1 MSRDVTEGLKEF
13 FQGLAARHADGDAP
27 RGRGRAHVG
36 HRFGEEI
43 VDGFHPAHDGRR
55 ALEFVGRSHVEKAA
69 HDEPVRGARQH
80 ERRARKIDDPA
91 AGAAVKKRGFGKG
104 HIVTT
109 LLQGLKSAFYY
120 GDYTNSDM
128 ASIRRI
134 FGVVLSGAYFFTN
147 VAAAHAAEAG
157 FWEQRRAARRA
168 DAAAGLLETPA
179 AASSLSFDRL
189 FGEGV
194 SSSQPSPKNLNTPLG
209 PDLGAAVQPF
219 GALGDVRLA
228 APTAPLVVLIQ
239 DVHTEDAAQVNIGRL
254 LGALGK
260 AGVATA
266 ALEGAW
272 VPLDTARYRRHPSPP
287 HLARAA
293 EYFRTEGYISGPEW
307 AALAEPAPPRMV
319 GVEDAALYHD
329 NARAARRC
337 VTEGPTARAA
347 VERLRRRVVPLKK
360 TVYSPPLAEFD
371 FRRSEFHAGRGK
383 VGDYARYLSPHAE
396 GPALRGFVAA
406 LDLERRI
413 DFAQAE
419 RERRRVIDQLTSALS
434 AEQTASLLKEAQRYR
449 AGGLT
454 AGEFNVRLK
463 RACDRAGVDR
473 KAAPAFAA
481 YLDYIEKVES
491 IRRSQL
497 LDELTA
503 AERSAGA
510 ALARTDAERRLLAV
524 SDDVDLLGRLA
535 ANEMTPAA
543 WSAYQ
548 ARRTEIAAVPAR
560 LAALTDTTVPPLPD
574 LGAFEQFCE
583 KALARNDALA
593 ANTLRVARESGV
605 RSVALVAGG
614 FHTEGILDRLADA
627 GASVVVVTPRF
638 ERSSGKPL
646 DAFARDPLP
655 LEKIFAGARIK
666 LPLAR
671 VLVPVDLLDP
681 ADRSRAEA
689 TQKMLIPT
697 ADAFAWGDGVDVPA
711 APIDSPV
718 MVSVDAEGRPSFT
731 ERRRGISLAG
741 AVSGFARRFGRTP
754 ADAILPADPT
764 RLEKADSHSIPH
776 EVLQERVQR
785 YDRFVHRRVNP
796 GNRPLTLLEGAGGND
811 LVRPF
816 ISINPRLVFVVTRD
830 PRFWDLEHS
839 RELLTRPLNQAET
852 TLKRRYQK
860 ARGALGWFTA
870 FDVETT
876 PFGLALR
883 AELESLSVDMSRVE
897 LSASDTLIGALTVRF
912 PWRHPTEGKE
922 TMREVVYWRGD
933 ITDPWTYRRLL
944 EAYDVSVDVYRHSAA
959 MDVPAVDYPR
969 GPDSFLNALA
979 RREASRRPG
988 ALVFVTGDVSS
999 LGNDYMDFSHRFPV
1013 VGARLLPRSEFESE
1027 VPPFER
1033 EKWTLGIS
1041 YGTYQN
1047 IRTLSLAD
1055 ASLVDPAAVVP
1066 PAFRARPLFVFDAL
1080 FARWKAQGG
1089 WRYAAYALLAVLVAP
1104 VAEEYLFR
1112 HLVFGGALEAALR
1125 AVGGEIP
1132 FVREAAFAL
1141 GVVLSVPLFAHAH
1154 EWIERWAR
1162 RDVVDFDYEEHEA
1175 DRTLRL
1181 SVRYIGAAF
1190 AAIFYLAAPA
1200 ALWTQGMSALTPAAW
1215 GGVLSALGS
1224 FDFLP
1229 LIGLVGLNT
1238 VFHIGWNLA
1247 GLAWNDGIGPR
1258 VFRSA
1263 ARVPL
1268 LSLLTADGPTP
1279 SEPLT
1284 DSRPVAAGILP
1295 SEMVTY
1301 RLAMRRQINPHNRPL
1316 RVLYGGAGA
1325 DVAGALLDTNG
1336 ALFYF
1341 LDTYGPMTGEDLRPL
1356 QKSAIEAPL
1365 APGFEKDYLALK
1377 KKNGY
1382 TPVGRLQTPAQRVA
1396 ALRVE
1401 LTAMGVD
1408 PATIGIETFESRV
1421 SILFPWAYAGQAP
1434 RLRRIVFVSAN
1445 VVRPETYAD
1454 VLARGA
1460 DIYLQRAGLT
1470 IPKGYANR
1478 PTFLKDIADSLAPG
1492 GALVTDDVWVDP
1504 LGLSADNLAQF
1515 PLALP
1520 VARMPDE
1527 EALFGRVKKAVG
1539 DGRAGVPETELKGY
1553 GNRLN
1558 VRFVPSGAI
1567 PVATVA
1573 SPPVFVESVAENP
1586 VIKNKLLSRPFVEH
1600 DFAVRSVVN
1609 PGGGG
1614 KTVLYGGAGADVSNV
1629 LLTWSPERV
1638 YMVAPYPGLTTGQ
1651 LRSAFSFGVPS
1662 PETIYSQEKYAGG
1675 YSRRT
1680 FLSSSPNLPLAIAI
1694 EVAALGVPFQAVE
1707 VLEING
1713 RPALRFPWE
1722 GRPRTIVFHDGRMEN
1737 VDAYRDILDRGL
1749 DGFYLR
1755 AGMGLASTYEQPDSF
1770 LSDIAA
1776 AFRPGGLFVTDD
1788 YVWQDTLSAKDYGDR
1803 FPFPAEE
1810 IPVPNEAAW
1819 GPMFDRW
1826 LTEASR
1832 GELTRWRQYPY
1843 GWGVRVRRLTAPV
1856 TTPAARTRPPS
1867 TTADPEFVG
1876 LTFRAA
1882 LGSDQRLNEIVL
1894 RGEPI
1899 GHFRWVPQEE
1909 GVWAVEDLHV
1919 QLRYRVSPGFAS
1931 AFFQMLSDTAP
1942 DRDLQFSA
1950 ALWVAAMHRNPDL
1963 FDGTSLRVMFQ
1974 KDLDAGLSWDHAPAW
1989 NSVGFLDRLRLEG
2002 IPFVSNDVLTGLVL
2016 RGRVSAP
2023 RGPPVLR
2030 PVEDAVLARL
2040 VRIKPSDVPLRLVPR
2055 SSRPGVHGPTHA
2067 VMSLDGRTVA
2077 SMRLDKAHPR
2087 AVLQNFR
2094 MDDGWEHP
2102 ADAVRVFELVLAW
2115 ARAQGVAEM
2124 AIRGCDSLPFY
2135 KVVEGQFGPGLL
2147 EVLSL
2152 DGQKWKKTLEPGAE
2166 QSIASLPRSAAP
2178 IRSLPSLVLRAP
2190 TAGVLYRGT
2199 TVAHLRKN
2207 LADESGGVRLVGGRS
2222 GFHDT
2227 PFFSYKWGEAQSY
2240 AINRQSPED
2249 PAVVIEVDHGM
2260 LAAGGT
2266 PLPSLTKDHLAVQ
2279 SLAGGVPLDTVRAIS
2294 VWDSTLQRWA
2304 RWEGREKVRAFIF
2317 AKASPLKEVV
2327 PTARFVSDPLEINP
2341 PHELDTSIER
2351 LGVRPVWE
2359 ELNGALSVSQASRH
2373 FNALFERLHAKLSDP
2388 SPLIRRHARTVL
2400 AALPTVGRRARPA
2413 QRREE
2418 RRLWERVMKDP
2429 LSTSGQSAL
2438 EILRVWRGP
2447 GMTGRAVLLRLPDL
2461 SMLEA
2466 ALWRAAE
2473 RTSEIDNLGMPVRA
2487 DIVGGSRYRFAEDR
2501 PDVDVLLSYRPDDPV
2516 VGRWLQPRTVFNVFL
2531 RELTDALPP
2540 GSRIEPDPQGARLTM
2555 PSAHGETVRFLLN
2568 IHPIPKD
2575 PVEDVAKALKALTRP
2590 TDRSREAVALER
2602 EYYLGVDWVRRAG
2615 VIGEETAPAPS
2626 DAQRL
2631 LRTASEIPDDPA
2643 ALSRPVREQIEKRL
2657 HRPASVLLL
2666 TAKEAEPKPKTLMLL
2681 EPFMAPLKKWGR
2693 AGVVAY
2699 GAAVLVLSAAEEWV
2713 FRQFLL
2719 SDAVTAAAPA
2729 WLGFLGEGV
2738 VYVGVV
2744 LLLFTFLH
2752 PFLRGVAGALYNR
2765 PGRTIVPPEGLID
2778 SVWRLTFG
2786 AIFTVLYFLSPDGAA
2801 NILAHVLVNLWVM
2814 FQHREAADGWMTGR
2828 PWPLLSIFA
2837 GSTPAAK
2844 PAPIANMK
2852 QSRFDLVRFI
2862 ETARRVVPGVTDAEG
2877 RSVPAALYVAGGDWD
2892 ATQGPPADVRLVLD
2906 LGAKESGGNI
2916 EQRAMTFLKEWL
2928 AELKKTDVVEAA
2940 DTVVGPSTYFRLVF
2954 PSQGGKRVWSIPVH
2968 VRVVTG
2974 DPLAAI
2980 VADLDFQPRD
2990 LWDRI
2995 RRVLRAEWLFGAPD
3009 THARWLKLFHEQKK
3023 LKRAGEVFDTD
3034 PAFRDA
3040 RERWRNPRAAVD
3052 SLGPVAREAVARS
3065 LDRSLPGTTVET
3077 AARPTGPILRED
3089 PDAVRGFLGLLMEGS
3104 RLDKNVSLADLPTT
3118 FKESIDQFNLEGY
3131 QANPSTSGRWDLFY
3145 RGVRRYFRFVKLA
3158 GAPFWRIALEW
3169 RAGWGLVLTLSNGNV
3184 ARVFLVNNY
3193 TDALATKPTAVLS
3206 PQPVADLGVVS
3217 EDQRRQNA
3225 RGEALQLLERA
3236 VRAVREGQEEALRPD
3251 LEKDMASFNVAAPP
3265 FPVDTRRKG
3274 RRTSDRLLTLVRGD
3288 NRRLNFQNYFLT
3300 DDTVRLELFWP
3311 RGHLPVALIT
3321 RADGR
3326 TLAFAVERFFESTEK
3341 NREIGA
3347 PPLWEFPSIDEAHAR
3362 IPRYFDLTEILVQT
3376 FNGAA
3381 GADLRARLEE
3391 ARNTTLLSETTS
3403 FPLFRSDGSRLTTLV
3418 FRTPGEYALRF
3429 LRPKSGL
3436 EVVASAGNQKVVFA
3450 LGRFERAGML
3460 QEVVGT
3466 PVGGTSRAQRGL
3478 LSESL
3483 APLLA
3488 THGEFR
3494 FLNYWEE
3501 PPKAAERREAF
3512 NHEEWTVRTDNQG
3525 QVPLTLPSRVGRLQQ
3540 IDIPAVLQP
3549 DTLYTLKVEWVRA
3562 GGYVLTLEG
3571 KDGIHAFALGRFRR
3585 AIFGKGDRRS
3595 VSAHLLG
3602 KYTSRKDMRAGLSA
3616 HPALLLRR
3624 AEMAGRQRAA
3634 DPELMELLREKE
3646 WVFTNTRSGKYI
3658 WEDPFDGVRWDFHG
3672 VGRFGRAHRVRLNVV
3687 DGVGAVVVF
3696 EYEGSDDVQSRYK
3709 IYSRFSA
3716 AVRQQWG
3723 KREIQLFAQRGAF
3736 FHPEEVLREI
3746 GRLRPG
3752 PVDVASVEGVPNSPE
3767 KMQRA
3772 LERLI
3777 ASHAPPAEFRGA
3789 TAAVFPIEGPRAT
3802 RARARS
3808 SARFLILLDANVLN
3822 GFSQRLAYTLGE
3834 FGEVRETNGGRDLY
3848 IVYNGNKDRP
3858 PFVTHIRLS
3867 SARLIIALVEWA
3879 EELLQKNSDERLKL
3893 QSRFALN
3900 ADANGDSDL
3909 RVLRMIE
3916 RAWLVREYFSRLG
3929 PLSASLERPE
3939 AGELNYRFRAWSYV
3953 NSDAFLSSEKKL
3965 RAILARMRTVLTD
3978 SDRAE
3983 YEKRLVAKMRAK
3995 KPLSSVGGK
4004 IVAVGT
4010 FLLMAGNA
4018 FGAESM
4024 VGPAVAFGAWDAF
4037 FSLGAVALIGV
4048 ARSAWGRVK
4057 KALRGATAP
4066 PPAVGA
4072 RILPL
4077 GNEELSR
4084 ALAELSPAPADL
4096 QPLEIQIDWR
4106 RVPSV
4111 ARSESS
4117 GPWAAELAAALT
4129 AVAEGED
4136 RGLRF
4141 LADPNIEE
4149 KLSDLARAALSRR
4162 DEGPHWAGWA
4172 GAAWGARDGLA
4183 PVGTSVRVRLAVA
4196 EWAAALKDRPAA
4208 ERAEAL
4214 RAFENGYNALRGR
4227 IVRLRATGAA
4237 LLGRESVLDVTP
4249 LFADGDEAFR
4259 SDLVAAWVALR
4270 HRLRT
4275 SENTRLALTI
4285 RAPVDRAKVE
4295 QTLSASLPGWG
4306 DTPRV
4311 TLLLASE
4318 KDGAAVLPG
4327 GRFSVVAYT
4336 ERRGRPG
4343 ALALIGFTPDTL
4355 AETVDVVNVLGARLV
4370 PLARPLGDELENALR
4385 ALRYLAI
4392 NA

>member
-1 MSRDVTEGLKEF
+1 MASF
-13 FQGLAARHADGDAP
+13 
-27 RGRGRAHVG
+27 
-36 HRFGEEI
+36 
-43 VDGFHPAHDGRR
+43 
-55 ALEFVGRSHVEKAA
+55 
-69 HDEPVRGARQH
+69 
-80 ERRARKIDDPA
+80 
-91 AGAAVKKRGFGKG
+91 RGF
-104 HIVTT
+104 
-109 LLQGLKSAFYY
+109 
-120 GDYTNSDM
+120 
-128 ASIRRI
+128 

-168 DAAAGLLETPA
+168 DADAGLLETPA

-189 FGEGV
+189 FGEGAT
-194 SSSQPSPKNLNTPLG
+194 SSQPSPKNLMTPLG

-219 GALGDVRLA
+219 GALGDVRLG
-228 APTAPLVVLIQ
+228 APAAPLVVLIQ
-239 DVHTEDAAQVNIGRL
+239 DVHTEDAAQINIGRL
-254 LGALGK
+254 LGALAK
-260 AGVATA
+260 KGVTTA

-272 VPLDTARYRRHPSPP
+272 TPLDTADYRRHPSPP

-307 AALAEPAPPRMV
+307 AALAEPAPPRLV
-319 GVEDAALYHD
+319 GVEDAALYRD
-329 NARAARRC
+329 NVRAARRC
-337 VTEGPTARAA
+337 VTEGPRARAA
-347 VERLRRRVVPLKK
+347 VDHVRRRVEPLKK
-360 TVYSPPLAEFD
+360 TVYSPALAEFD
-371 FRRSEFHAGRGK
+371 LRRSEFHAGRGK
-383 VGDYARYLSPHAE
+383 VGDYARFLSPHAE

-406 LDLERRI
+406 LELEGRI
-413 DFAQAE
+413 DFARAE
-419 RERRRVIDQLTSALS
+419 RERRRVLDQLTAALS
-434 AEQTASLLKEAQRYR
+434 AEQSGALLNEARRYR

-454 AGEFNVRLK
+454 AGEFNARLK
-463 RACDRAGVDR
+463 RVCARAGVDL
-473 KAAPAFAA
+473 KTAPAFGA
-481 YLDYIEKVES
+481 YLDYVEKVES
-491 IRRSQL
+491 IHRSQL
-497 LDELTA
+497 LSELTA
-503 AERSAGA
+503 AERLAGK
-510 ALARTDAERRLLAV
+510 ALARTDAERRLL
-524 SDDVDLLGRLA
+524 SLSEDVDLLERLVS
-535 ANEMTPAA
+535 NEMTPVGWAA
-543 WSAYQ
+543 YH
-548 ARRTEIAAVPAR
+548 ARREEIRAAPAR
-560 LAALTDTTVPPLPD
+560 LATLAGATAPALPALD
-574 LGAFEQFCE
+574 AFEQFCE

-593 ANTLRVARESGV
+593 DNTLRAARDSGA

-614 FHTEGILDRLADA
+614 FHTEGIMARLTDA

-638 ERSSGKPL
+638 EKSSGKPL

-655 LEKIFAGARIK
+655 LEKIFAGGRIQ

-671 VLVPVDLLDP
+671 VLVPLETLDP
-681 ADRSRAEA
+681 ADRPRAEA
-689 TQKMLIPT
+689 TQQMLLPT
-697 ADAFAWGDGVDVPA
+697 ADAFARADGVDVPA
-711 APIDSPV
+711 APNDSPAT
-718 MVSVDAEGRPSFT
+718 VSVDAEGRPLFT
-731 ERRRGISLAG
+731 ERRKDISLAR

-754 ADAILPADPT
+754 AAAILPAEPT
-764 RLEKADSHSIPH
+764 RPGKIDSYSIPR

-785 YDRFVHRRVNP
+785 YDRFVHARINP

-816 ISINPRLVFVVTRD
+816 VSVNPRRMFVVTRD
-830 PRFWDLEHS
+830 PRFWDLEQS
-839 RELLTRPLNQAET
+839 RELLTRPLDMAET
-852 TLKRRYQK
+852 TLMRRYQK

-897 LSASDTLIGALTVRF
+897 VSASDRLIGALTVRF
-912 PWRHPTEGKE
+912 PWRHPTEGEE

-933 ITDPWTYRRLL
+933 ITEPWTYRRLL
-944 EAYDVSVDVYRHSAA
+944 DAYDVSVDVYRHSAA

-979 RREASRRPG
+979 RREASRRTG
-988 ALVFVTGDVSS
+988 GLVFVTGDVSS
-999 LGNDYMDFSHRFPV
+999 LGNDYMDFSQRFPV

-1027 VPPFER
+1027 VPSFER

-1047 IRTLSLAD
+1047 IRTLNLAD
-1055 ASLVDPAAVVP
+1055 VSVSDPSATVP
-1066 PAFRARPLFVFDAL
+1066 PAFRARPLFVFDPL

-1104 VAEEYLFR
+1104 VVEEYFFR
-1112 HLVFGGALEAALR
+1112 HLVFGGALETALR
-1125 AVGGEIP
+1125 AVAGEIP
-1132 FVREAAFAL
+1132 LLRESVFAL
-1141 GVVLSVPLFAHAH
+1141 GVVLSVPLFAHVH
-1154 EWIERWAR
+1154 DWVERWAK
-1162 RDVVDFDYEEHEA
+1162 RDVVDFDHEEHEA

-1181 SVRYIGAAF
+1181 SVRYIGGAF
-1190 AAIFYLAAPA
+1190 AAIFYLVSPA
-1200 ALWTQGMSALTPAAW
+1200 ALWTQGVSALTQAAW
-1215 GGVLSALGS
+1215 GGVLGALGS

-1258 VFRSA
+1258 VFRST

-1268 LSLLTADGPTP
+1268 LSLLTADGPAS
-1279 SEPLT
+1279 SEPST

-1295 SEMVTY
+1295 PEIVTY
-1301 RLAMRRQINPHNRPL
+1301 RLAMRRQINPHHRPL

-1325 DVAGALLDTNG
+1325 DVSGALLDTNG

-1341 LDTYGPMTGEDLRPL
+1341 LDTYGPMTGADLRLL
-1356 QKSAIEAPL
+1356 QKSAIEAPH
-1365 APGFEKDYLALK
+1365 APGFEKEYLARK

-1382 TPVGRLQTPAQRVA
+1382 TPVGQLQTPTQRVA

-1408 PATIGIETFESRV
+1408 PATIGIETFEGRV
-1421 SILFPWAYAGQAP
+1421 SILFPWAYAGQPP

-1445 VVRPETYAD
+1445 VLRPETYAD
-1454 VLARGA
+1454 VLSRGA

-1470 IPKGYANR
+1470 IPKEYANR
-1478 PTFLKDIADSLAPG
+1478 PTFLKDIADSLTPG

-1504 LGLSADNLAQF
+1504 LGVSADNAGQF

-1520 VARMPDE
+1520 VSRMPDE
-1527 EALFGRVKKAVG
+1527 EALFGKVKKAVG
-1539 DGRAGVPETELKGY
+1539 DGRNGVPETELKGY

-1558 VRFVPSGAI
+1558 VRFVPSREI
-1567 PVATVA
+1567 PVAPVV
-1573 SPPVFVESVAENP
+1573 PPRVFVESDVENP
-1586 VIKNKLLSRPFVEH
+1586 AIKNKLLARPFVEH
-1600 DFAVRSVVN
+1600 DLAVRSVVN
-1609 PGGGG
+1609 PRGEA
-1614 KTVLYGGAGADVSNV
+1614 KTILYGGAGADISNV
-1629 LLTWSPERV
+1629 MLSWSPARV
-1638 YMVAPYPGLTTGQ
+1638 YMVAPYPGLTAAQ

-1662 PETIYSQEKYAGG
+1662 PDTIYSQEKYVGG

-1680 FLSSSPNLPLAIAI
+1680 FLSSSPNMPLAIAI

-1707 VLEING
+1707 VLDIDG

-1722 GRPRTIVFHDGRMEN
+1722 GRPRTVVFHDGRMEN
-1737 VDAYRDILDRGL
+1737 VATYRDILAGGL

-1755 AGMGLASTYEQPDSF
+1755 AGMGLASMYEKADSF
-1770 LSDIAA
+1770 LFDVAA
-1776 AFRPGGLFVTDD
+1776 AFRSGGLFVTDD
-1788 YVWQDTLSAKDYGDR
+1788 FVWQDTLTAKDYGDR

-1810 IPVPNEAAW
+1810 IPVPNEAVW

-1856 TTPAARTRPPS
+1856 SPPAARAQSAATA
-1867 TTADPEFVG
+1867 ADPEFAG

-1882 LGSDQRLNEIVL
+1882 LASDRRLQEIVL

-1931 AFFQMLSDTAP
+1931 AFFQMLFDTAP
-1942 DRDLQFSA
+1942 DQDLQFSA
-1950 ALWVAAMHRNPDL
+1950 ALWVSAMHRNPDL
-1963 FDGTSLRVMFQ
+1963 FDGASLRVMFQ
-1974 KDLDAGLSWDHAPAW
+1974 KDLDAGLSWAHAPAW
-1989 NSVGFLDRLRLEG
+1989 NSVGFLDRLRSED

-2016 RGRVSAP
+2016 RGRLSAP
-2023 RGPPVLR
+2023 RGPPVVR
-2030 PVEDAVLARL
+2030 PAEDAVLAR
-2040 VRIKPSDVPLRLVPR
+2040 VARIKPSDAPLRLVPR
-2055 SSRPGVHGPTHA
+2055 SSRAGIQGPTHV

-2077 SMRLDKAHPR
+2077 SVRLEKTPSR

-2094 MDDGWEHP
+2094 MDEGWEHP
-2102 ADAVRVFELVLAW
+2102 ADAVRVFELILAW
-2115 ARAQGVAEM
+2115 ARAQGVTEM
-2124 AIRGCDSLPFY
+2124 TIRGCDSLSFY
-2135 KVVEGQFGPGLL
+2135 KVVERQFGPGLL
-2147 EVLSL
+2147 EVLSP
-2152 DGQKWKKTLEPGAE
+2152 DGRKWKKTQEPEIE
-2166 QSIASLPRSAAP
+2166 QAMASLPKTAAP

-2199 TVAHLRKN
+2199 TVAQLRRN
-2207 LADESGGVRLVGGRS
+2207 LADETRGGVRLVGGRS
-2222 GFHDT
+2222 GFHDN
-2227 PFFSYKWGEAQSY
+2227 PFFSYAWGEAQVY
-2240 AINRQSPED
+2240 ATNRQTPED
-2249 PAVVIEVDHGM
+2249 PAVVIEVDHAA

-2266 PLPSLTKDHLAVQ
+2266 PLPSLTKDHLAAQ

-2294 VWDSTLQRWA
+2294 VWDSTLQRWV

-2317 AKASPLKEVV
+2317 AKASPLVEVV

-2341 PHELDTSIER
+2341 PHELETSIDR
-2351 LGVRPVWE
+2351 LGVRSMWE
-2359 ELNGALSVSQASRH
+2359 ELNGALSVSEASRR

-2388 SPLIRRHARTVL
+2388 APLIRRHARTVL

-2418 RRLWERVMKDP
+2418 RRLWERVMRDP
-2429 LSTSGQSAL
+2429 LSASGQSAL

-2447 GMTGRAVLLRLPDL
+2447 GTTGRAVLLRLPDL
-2461 SMLEA
+2461 AVLEA

-2487 DIVGGSRYRFAEDR
+2487 DIIGGSRYRFAENR

-2516 VGRWLQPRTVFNVFL
+2516 VERWLQPRTVFNVFL
-2531 RELTDALPP
+2531 RELMEALPP
-2540 GSRIEPDPQGARLTM
+2540 GSRIEPDPLGARVTM
-2555 PSAHGETVRFLLN
+2555 PSSHGGTVRFLLN
-2568 IHPIPKD
+2568 IHPIPRD

-2602 EYYLGVDWVRRAG
+2602 DYYLGVDWVRRAG
-2615 VIGEETAPAPS
+2615 VIDGEAAPAPA

-2631 LRTASEIPDDPA
+2631 LRIASEIPDDPA

-2657 HRPASVLLL
+2657 HRPASLLLL
-2666 TAKEAEPKPKTLMLL
+2666 TAKEAEPKPKALMIL
-2681 EPFMAPLKKWGR
+2681 EPFLAPLKNWGR
-2693 AGVVAY
+2693 AGGAVY

-2719 SDAVTAAAPA
+2719 GDAVAAAAPA
-2729 WLGFLGEGV
+2729 WLGFWGEGY
-2738 VYVGVV
+2738 VYVGVA
-2744 LLLFTFLH
+2744 LLAFTFLH
-2752 PFLRGVAGALYNR
+2752 PLLRGVAGRIFNR
-2765 PGRTIVPPEGLID
+2765 PGRRIVPPEGLVD
-2778 SVWRLTFG
+2778 SAWRLFFG
-2786 AIFTVLYFLSPDGAA
+2786 AIFTALYLANPDGVA
-2801 NILAHVLVNLWVM
+2801 NIVAHVLVNLWVL
-2814 FQHREAADGWMTGR
+2814 FQHREAADGRTAGR
-2828 PWPLLSIFA
+2828 PWPLMSILVGA
-2837 GSTPAAK
+2837 GVEEKT
-2844 PAPIANMK
+2844 APIANMK
-2852 QSRFDLVRFI
+2852 QSRFDLARFV
-2862 ETARRVVPGVTDAEG
+2862 EAARRATPLVTDSEG
-2877 RSVPAALYVAGGDWD
+2877 VSAPASLFVLGGDWD

-2906 LGAKESGGNI
+2906 LGGNASVADVD
-2916 EQRAMTFLKEWL
+2916 QRAMTFLKDWL
-2928 AELKKTDVVEAA
+2928 TELKKTDVVETA
-2940 DTVVGPSTYFRLVF
+2940 DTVVGARTYFRLVF

-2974 DPLAAI
+2974 DPLAAV

-2990 LWDRI
+2990 LWDRV
-2995 RRVLRAEWLFGAPD
+2995 RRILRAEWLFGDPE
-3009 THARWLKLFHEQKK
+3009 THARWLKMFHEQKK

-3034 PAFRDA
+3034 PVFREA
-3040 RERWRNPRAAVD
+3040 QERWRNPRAAVEA
-3052 SLGPVAREAVARS
+3052 LGADASAALERGRRRA
-3065 LDRSLPGTTVET
+3065 LPGTATEPP
-3077 AARPTGPILRED
+3077 ARPEGPILRED
-3089 PDAVRGFLGLLMEGS
+3089 PDAVRGFLDLLMEGS
-3104 RLDKNVSLADLPTT
+3104 RWDKNIPTTDLPAG
-3118 FKESIDQFNLEGY
+3118 FKDAIEQFNRAGF

-3169 RAGWGLVLTLSNGNV
+3169 RTGWGLVLTLSHG
-3184 ARVFLVNNY
+3184 AETRVFLVNNY
-3193 TDALATKPTAVLS
+3193 TEALATKPTAVLS
-3206 PQPVADLGVVS
+3206 PQPVADLSVVS
-3217 EDQRRQNA
+3217 EDQRRLQA
-3225 RGEALQLLERA
+3225 RVEALQLLERA
-3236 VRAVREGQEEALRPD
+3236 VRAVREGREEELRPA
-3251 LEKDMASFNVAAPP
+3251 LEKDLAAFNAAAPP
-3265 FPVDTRRKG
+3265 FAVDTRRKG

-3288 NRRLNFQNYFLT
+3288 NRRLNFQNYFLI
-3300 DDTVRLELFWP
+3300 DDTVRLELLWP
-3311 RGHLPVALIT
+3311 RGHLPVVLVT

-3347 PPLWEFPSIDEAHAR
+3347 PPLWEFPTLAEARAR
-3362 IPRYFDLTEILVQT
+3362 IPRYFDLAETLIRA
-3376 FNGAA
+3376 FNGEN
-3381 GADLRARLEE
+3381 GAPLRDRWAE
-3391 ARNTTLLSETTS
+3391 AKNTTLLSETTS

-3418 FRTPGEYALRF
+3418 FRSPGEYALRF

-3436 EVVASAGNQKVVFA
+3436 ELVATSGEQKVVFA
-3450 LGRFERAGML
+3450 LGRFERAGIL
-3460 QEVVGT
+3460 EEVVGT

-3512 NHEEWTVRTDNQG
+3512 NREEWTVRTDNQG
-3525 QVPLTLPSRVGRLQQ
+3525 QVPLTLTNRVGVLEQ
-3540 IDIPAVLQP
+3540 IDLPAVLQP
-3549 DTLYTLKVEWVRA
+3549 NAVYTLKVEWVRA

-3571 KDGIHAFALGRFRR
+3571 KDGAHAFALGRFRR
-3585 AIFGKGDRRS
+3585 AIFGPNNRRS

-3602 KYTSRKDMRAGLSA
+3602 KYPSRKELRAGLLA

-3634 DPELMELLREKE
+3634 DPELMEILREKE

-3658 WEDPFDGVRWDFHG
+3658 WEDPFDGMRWDFHG
-3672 VGRFGRAHRVRLNVV
+3672 VGEHGRAHRVRLNVV

-3696 EYEGSDDVQSRYK
+3696 EYEGPDDVQSRYK
-3709 IYSRFSA
+3709 IYSRLTA

-3723 KREIQLFAQRGAF
+3723 KREIQLFPHRGAF
-3736 FHPEEVLREI
+3736 FHPDEVAREA
-3746 GRLRPG
+3746 GQLRPG
-3752 PVDVASVEGVPNSPE
+3752 PIDVASVEGVPNSPE

-3777 ASHAPPAEFRGA
+3777 ASYAPPAEFRGA
-3789 TAAVFPIEGPRAT
+3789 SAAVFPIEGPRTT

-3808 SARFLILLDANVLN
+3808 SARFLVLLDRDVL
-3822 GFSQRLAYTLGE
+3822 GDFSNRLAYTLGE
-3834 FGEVRETNGGRDLY
+3834 FGEVRKANGGSDLY
-3848 IVYNGNKDRP
+3848 IVYHGSKGRP
-3858 PFVTHIRLS
+3858 PFVAHIRLS
-3867 SARLIIALVEWA
+3867 TGRLINALTEWA

-3900 ADANGDSDL
+3900 AEANGDSEL

-3916 RAWLVREYFSRLG
+3916 RAWLVREYFHRLG
-3929 PLSASLERPE
+3929 PLSAQFERPE
-3939 AGELNYRFRAWSYV
+3939 PGELQYRFRAWSYV

-3965 RAILARMRTVLTD
+3965 RAILARFRTVLTD
-3978 SDRAE
+3978 GDRAE
-3983 YEKRLVAKMRAK
+3983 FEKRLVAKMRAQ
-3995 KPLSSVGGK
+3995 KPLSSWGGK

-4018 FGAESM
+4018 FGAEAMTGSSW
-4024 VGPAVAFGAWDAF
+4024 GLGLWDVLF
-4037 FSLGAVALIGV
+4037 TLGAAAVVVAGRGL
-4048 ARSAWGRVK
+4048 WGRVK
-4057 KALRGATAP
+4057 TALAGATAP
-4066 PPAVGA
+4066 PPAVDA
-4072 RILPL
+4072 RALPL
-4077 GNEELSR
+4077 GNEALSR
-4084 ALAELSPAPADL
+4084 ALAALSPGPADL
-4096 QPLEIQIDWR
+4096 QRLEIQIDWR

-4111 ARSESS
+4111 TRGGAA
-4117 GPWAAELAAALT
+4117 GPWAADLAADLT
-4129 AVAEGED
+4129 AVAEGDD

-4141 LADPNIEE
+4141 LAAPDLED
-4149 KLSDLARAALSRR
+4149 KLLDLARNALSRR
-4162 DEGPHWAGWA
+4162 DEGPRFAAWA
-4172 GAAWGARDGLA
+4172 GAALGARDGLTPDPSA
-4183 PVGTSVRVRLAVA
+4183 VRVRLAVA
-4196 EWAAALKDRPAA
+4196 EWAAALRGRPLS
-4208 ERAEAL
+4208 ERTSYL
-4214 RAFENGYNALRGR
+4214 RAFEDGYNALRGR
-4227 IVRLRATGAA
+4227 VLRLQAAGAV
-4237 LLGRESVLDVTP
+4237 LLGRESVLDVTS
-4249 LFADGDEAFR
+4249 LFADGDASPR
-4259 SDLVAAWVALR
+4259 ADLIAAWAALS

-4275 SENTRLALTI
+4275 SDNTRLALTV
-4285 RAPVDRAKVE
+4285 RAPVDRATVE
-4295 QTLSASLPGWG
+4295 KTLAASLPGWG
-4306 DTPRV
+4306 TAPRV

-4327 GRFSVVAYT
+4327 GRFSVAAYS

-4343 ALALIGFTPDTL
+4343 ALTLIGFTPETL
-4355 AETVDVVNVLGARLV
+4355 AETLDVVSALGARLV

-4385 ALRYLAI
+4385 TLRFLAI